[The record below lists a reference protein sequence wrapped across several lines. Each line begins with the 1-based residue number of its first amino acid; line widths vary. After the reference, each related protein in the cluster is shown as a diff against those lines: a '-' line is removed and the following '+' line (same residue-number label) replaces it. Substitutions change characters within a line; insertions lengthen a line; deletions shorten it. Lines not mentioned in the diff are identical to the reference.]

1 MKTIR
6 SVVSTLCLCEI
17 INSFYFFPISSFL
30 LTLYLS
36 PFFLCQF
43 SSFLLSSFIHWQ
55 FIFSATTT
63 NVSQYPEWKSE
74 GASTT
79 PNCVSRGHVYF
90 SLGTNG
96 QTKLRYDSFMFMFIR
111 FTMFAKLQKMSHY
124 RVYQK
129 WVEFLWQM
137 QEAKY
142 FWLVHQVHAHWFA

>member
-1 MKTIR
+1 MGENTKENSLRHILFMGSNANGKKCRAHRRKKLQLPPKGTLC
-6 SVVSTLCLCEI
+6 TLCLCEI
-17 INSFYFFPISSFL
+17 INSYYFFPISSFL

-63 NVSQYPEWKSE
+63 NVSQYPEWKSK

-79 PNCVSRGHVYF
+79 PDCVSRGHVYF

-96 QTKLRYDSFMFMFIR
+96 QTKLWYDSFMFMFMR
-111 FTMFAKLQKMSHY
+111 FTMFASC
-124 RVYQK
+124 
-129 WVEFLWQM
+129 
-137 QEAKY
+137 
-142 FWLVHQVHAHWFA
+142 